1 MSVDTVRDRD
11 RARGLV
17 EARIGEF
24 SERLLELG
32 RALHAEPELSFE
44 EHAAAARLAE
54 LLEGAGFAVERG
66 AYGLE
71 TAVVGSYGSGDLT
84 VGVCA
89 EYDALPGIG
98 HACGHNVICA
108 AGAGAAIGLAAAAE
122 VLGIRV
128 VLLGTP
134 AEEAGGGKVLML
146 ERGAFDGVTV
156 AMMAHPARE
165 DDVDP
170 RSSTTSV
177 SRFEVTFT
185 GRSAHAAL
193 APEAGVNAGDAAVV
207 AQVAVGQL
215 RQQLRDGYRVAGV
228 VRDGGERSNIIPE
241 RTVLE
246 WEVRTP
252 TAEELAPL
260 KERVRACFEGA
271 AIATGCSVSFR
282 PTQPDY
288 LDLRND
294 PWLMDAYA
302 EGLRAAGRTLPPS
315 APVRL
320 GASTDMGNVTH
331 ALPAIHPSIGILGAE
346 GSPHTREFA
355 RSTVGAAADDAVL
368 AAARAMAWTGVA
380 VAADAERRAHY
391 LSVRG

>member
-1 MSVDTVRDRD
+1 MD
-11 RARGLV
+11 
-17 EARIGEF
+17 ARIGEF
-24 SERLLELG
+24 SGRLLELG

-44 EHAAAARLAE
+44 EHASAARLAE
-54 LLEGAGFAVERG
+54 LLDGAGFAVERG

-84 VGVCA
+84 VGMCA

-156 AMMAHPARE
+156 AMMAHPARY

-193 APEAGVNAGDAAVV
+193 SPESGVNAGDAAVV

-215 RQQLRDGYRVAGV
+215 RQQLPDGFRVAGV

-252 TAEELAPL
+252 TAEQLGSL
-260 KERVRACFEGA
+260 KERVQACFEGA
-271 AIATGCSVSFR
+271 AIATGCSVAFR

-294 PWLMDAYA
+294 SWLMDAYA
-302 EGLRAAGRTLPPS
+302 EGLRATGRTVEAPPVQ
-315 APVRL
+315 PVRL

-346 GSPHTREFA
+346 GSPHTREFT
-355 RSTVGAAADDAVL
+355 RCTVGAAADDAVL

>member
-1 MSVDTVRDRD
+1 MSVAAVRD
-11 RARGLV
+11 RARDLV

-44 EHAAAARLAE
+44 EHASAGRLAD

-89 EYDALPGIG
+89 EYDALPGLG

-108 AGAGAAIGLAAAAE
+108 AGAGAAIGLAAAAD

-156 AMMAHPARE
+156 AMMAHPAGH
-165 DDVDP
+165 DDVDA
-170 RSSTTSV
+170 RSSTTSA

-185 GRSAHAAL
+185 GRSAHAAQD
-193 APEAGVNAGDAAVV
+193 PQSGVNAGDAAVV
-207 AQVAVGQL
+207 AQVAVGLL
-215 RQQLRDGYRVAGV
+215 RQQLPDGYRVSGV
-228 VRDGGERSNIIPE
+228 VRDGGERSNIIPD
-241 RTVLE
+241 RTVLQ
-246 WEVRTP
+246 WDVRTP
-252 TAEELAPL
+252 TAEELDPL
-260 KERVRACFEGA
+260 KKRVQACFEGA
-271 AIATGCSVSFR
+271 AIATGCSVEIR

-294 PWLMDAYA
+294 PWLMAAYA
-302 EGLRAAGRTLPPS
+302 EGLRAAGRTVAEPP
-315 APVRL
+315 AQPVRL
-320 GASTDMGNVTH
+320 GASTDMGNVTQ

-346 GSPHTREFA
+346 GWPHTPEFA
-355 RSTVGAAADDAVL
+355 RWTVGAAADDAVL